1 MEAPRGGVGRRPS
14 RPTLIIPGQPYL
26 QCCPHKTICGQR
38 VKMETD
44 TKTNTDRKHTNTNTK
59 NAHQPYMQGPQ
70 NPKFGQE
77 VKMKTD
83 TNSAEKETYLCECKC
98 ASSYHSSGGN
108 AFHSIDRD
116 TVSCHWKTVINQSF
130 SPSTKHELTCE

>member
-44 TKTNTDRKHTNTNTK
+44 TKTNTNKYKHTNTNTT
-59 NAHQPYMQGPQ
+59 NTGQQWPQ
-70 NPKFGQE
+70 NPKFSQE
-77 VKMKTD
+77 VKMKTNKN
-83 TNSAEKETYLCECKC
+83 TNRAEKETHLCECKC
-98 ASSYHSSGGN
+98 AFSYHSSGGN